1 MIWRTFSI
9 SAKLR
14 CRVQTSCICVYLQ
27 AQAEGVVASGVPEA
41 GEPAE
46 DLPHV
51 HGYVAVV
58 VEEIEHTRGQRDQRL
73 HLHRLQDLLEL
84 RQHRVLAVCASAPG

>member
-14 CRVQTSCICVYLQ
+14 CRVQTSCICVYLE
-27 AQAEGVVASGVPEA
+27 AEAEGVVASGVPEA

-46 DLPHV
+46 YLPHV
-51 HGYVAVV
+51 HGAVAVV
-58 VEEIEHTRGQRDQRL
+58 VEEVEHARGQRDQRV

-84 RQHRVLAVCASAPG
+84 RQRRVLPVCASAP